1 MTKNKSIPELSFY
14 KHVGKFRALS
24 HWDKKL
30 NKNVIIFAKDG
41 FIPCAVLMETLIKSA
56 GEVITGEDWKNVK
69 AIQGYWCGLR
79 ESQRKLFVK
88 YFTSQ
93 GSEND

>member
-41 FIPCAVLMETLIKSA
+41 FIPCAVL
-56 GEVITGEDWKNVK
+56 ITGEDWKNVK